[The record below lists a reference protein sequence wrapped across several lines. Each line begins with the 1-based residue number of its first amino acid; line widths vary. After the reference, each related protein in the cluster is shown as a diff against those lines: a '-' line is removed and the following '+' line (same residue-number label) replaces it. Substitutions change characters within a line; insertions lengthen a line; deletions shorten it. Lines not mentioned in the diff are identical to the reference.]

1 MALANFTDLKT
12 SVANWLHRTD
22 LTAIIPDLIT
32 AAEARFNRTLALS
45 LMESETTLTGVVSSE
60 FVTAPTDMQN
70 PIALWITN
78 YNPRDKLTYLQPQ
91 DLPYTT
97 VTGYPSYWTIDN
109 SRIKFNRPLNLAY
122 NITFRYYQ
130 RLQLSDAAPTNFLL
144 TNDPDL
150 YLYGTL
156 MEAAPY
162 LADDDRINVWSSK
175 YAMALKEVNDNE
187 NTTKSMAILTTEVT
201 PSYKRR
207 FDINRGY

>member
-1 MALANFTDLKT
+1 MALANYSDLKT
-12 SVANWLHRTD
+12 SVASWLHRTD

-32 AAEARFNRTLALS
+32 AAEARFNRTLALT
-45 LMESETTLTGVVSSE
+45 LMESETPLTGVVSSE
-60 FVTAPTDMQN
+60 FITAPTDMQN
-70 PIALWITN
+70 PIALWVTN

-91 DLPYTT
+91 DLPFTT
-97 VTGYPSYWTIDN
+97 VLGYPSYWTIDGA
-109 SRIKFNRPLNLAY
+109 RIKFNRPLNLAY

-130 RLQLSDAAPTNFLL
+130 RLQLSDASPTNFLL

-162 LADDDRINVWSSK
+162 LGDDERINVWSSK

-187 NTTKSMAILTTEVT
+187 NATKSMAILTTEVT